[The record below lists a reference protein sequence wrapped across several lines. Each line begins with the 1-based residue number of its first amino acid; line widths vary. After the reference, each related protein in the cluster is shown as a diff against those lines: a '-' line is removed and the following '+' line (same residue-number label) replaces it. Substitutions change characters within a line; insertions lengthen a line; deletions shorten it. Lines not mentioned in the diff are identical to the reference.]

1 MIQEYKFWTEQ
12 PTYPCTFTEGLPV
25 LKPIKAEECETAERQ
40 CGLIAGTKVAFSGN
54 LI

>member
-1 MIQEYKFWTEQ
+1 MFWTEQ
-12 PTYPCTFTEGLPV
+12 PIYPCAFTVGLPV

-40 CGLIAGTKVAFSGN
+40 CGLIAGTIVELLGN